1 MLNKANISWSAKQ
14 ISKMVAKG
22 TISFDNA
29 VQRGLVWDVKR
40 KSLLI
45 HSILMGYPIPPF
57 YATKRDGIY
66 DMLDGKQRSNAIV
79 DFINDKFALKD
90 IPDVQNPEDASVE
103 EDINDLT
110 FSELSEEYQ
119 DSILS
124 YSFTIY
130 YYDGITDE
138 QINEMFYRLNNGK
151 PLSAIELSRAKA
163 KSLDVI
169 RRLADHE
176 LFTSTLTENA
186 LAKYTADDLVV
197 KSYVLLF
204 TDTYDLSSKNVRNI
218 IENASISEEQETILS
233 ELFTSCFELYGEVAE
248 ISKKTAKKMVQKV
261 NLLPLIS
268 ALHNAEAY
276 NVNKVADF
284 FEDIPEEYK
293 ETCSN
298 GTNSSASVKKRV
310 EILTDRIK

>member
-1 MLNKANISWSAKQ
+1 MLVKSNISWSAKQ
-14 ISKMVAKG
+14 ISKMVEKG

-29 VQRGLVWDVKR
+29 IQRGLVWDVKR

-57 YATKRDGIY
+57 YATKRDGVY

-90 IPDVQNPEDASVE
+90 IPYVQNPDDIEVE

-110 FSELSEEYQ
+110 FSELSEEYR
-119 DSILS
+119 DLILS
-124 YSFTIY
+124 YTFTIY
-130 YYDGITDE
+130 YYDSITDE

-169 RRLADHE
+169 RRLANHE
-176 LFTSTLTENA
+176 LFTSTLTESA
-186 LAKYTADDLVV
+186 LSKYVADDLVI
-197 KSYVLLF
+197 KTYVLLF
-204 TDTYDLSSKNVRNI
+204 TDSYDLSSKNVRNI
-218 IENASISEEQETILS
+218 IENFEISEDEENQMN
-233 ELFTSCFELYGEVAE
+233 ELFTSFYELYEQVYEV
-248 ISKKTAKKMVQKV
+248 SKKAAKKMIQKV
-261 NLLPLIS
+261 NLLSLMPVLYET
-268 ALHNAEAY
+268 NAYCVDQLAE
-276 NVNKVADF
+276 F
-284 FEDIPEEYK
+284 FDNIPDEYK

-298 GTNSSASVKKRV
+298 GTNSSANVKRRI
-310 EILTDRIK
+310 EILKENV

>member
-1 MLNKANISWSAKQ
+1 MLVKSNISWNAKQ
-14 ISKMVAKG
+14 INKMVEKG

-29 VQRGLVWDVKR
+29 VQRGLVWDIKR

-57 YATKRDGIY
+57 YATKRDGVY

-90 IPDVQNPEDASVE
+90 IPYVQNPDDVEVE

-110 FSELSEEYQ
+110 FSELSEEYR
-119 DSILS
+119 DLILA
-124 YSFTIY
+124 YTFTIY
-130 YYDGITDE
+130 YYDSITDE

-169 RRLADHE
+169 RRLASHE
-176 LFTSTLTENA
+176 LFTSTLTESA
-186 LAKYTADDLVV
+186 LSKYVADDLVI
-197 KSYVLLF
+197 KTYVLLF
-204 TDTYDLSSKNVRNI
+204 TDSYDLSSKNVRNI
-218 IENASISEEQETILS
+218 IENFEISEDEENQMN
-233 ELFTSCFELYGEVAE
+233 ELFTSFLELYEHVYE
-248 ISKKTAKKMVQKV
+248 ISKKAAKKMIQKV
-261 NLLPLIS
+261 NLLSLMP
-268 ALHNAEAY
+268 ALNDCNAY
-276 NVNKVADF
+276 CIDQLADF
-284 FEDIPEEYK
+284 FDNIPDDYK

-298 GTNSSASVKKRV
+298 GTNSSANVKRRI
-310 EILTDRIK
+310 EILKENI